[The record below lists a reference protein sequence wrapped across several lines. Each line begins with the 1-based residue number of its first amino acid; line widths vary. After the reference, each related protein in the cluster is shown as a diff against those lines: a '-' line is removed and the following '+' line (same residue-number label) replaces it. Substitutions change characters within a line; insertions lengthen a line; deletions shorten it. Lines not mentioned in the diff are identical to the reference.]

1 MALTLIALVAFM
13 DCSEFWPDSN
23 QINNSNP
30 PANVVVWMRDLGE
43 EDLVVFLEDG
53 QTPAERVEIGFQ
65 ATGDER
71 LLIGGEQRRGY
82 QAPENIVAGC
92 YRRVSDRNGSICVGE
107 ELDNEAP
114 IDPVVTGKMSFP
126 TFGSGS
132 SNQFDQDDMMLR
144 CDRASESNSNLSI
157 TIKPDEAG
165 SLLAHIVIKDGDNTL
180 RDVAIPMN
188 GEMTTR
194 FDVGDRK
201 VVQVDVQFVDRAG
214 NFGEIT
220 SIEVKAPVGGCEGC
234 SASGFGIF
242 ILLGLVGLRR
252 RLAA

>member
-1 MALTLIALVAFM
+1 MALTLIALVAVM
-13 DCSEFWPDSN
+13 NCGEFWPDSDRVDS
-23 QINNSNP
+23 SNP
-30 PANVVVWMRDLGE
+30 PANALVWMSDLGE
-43 EDLVVFLEDG
+43 EDLIVFAEEDR
-53 QTPAERVEIGFQ
+53 ERVEIAFQ

-71 LLIGGEQRRGY
+71 LLINGEQRRGY
-82 QAPENIVAGC
+82 EAPENIVAGC
-92 YRRVSDRNGSICVGE
+92 YRRISGRSGRICVGE
-107 ELDNEAP
+107 ELDNEPP

-132 SNQFDQDDMMLR
+132 SNQFAQDTMAR
-144 CDRASESNSNLSI
+144 CGGASESNSNLSI
-157 TIKPDEAG
+157 AIKPDEAG
-165 SLLAHIVIKDGDNTL
+165 SLLAHIVIKDGDATL

-194 FDVGDRK
+194 FNIGDRK
-201 VVQVDVQFVDRAG
+201 AVQVDVQFVDRAG

-220 SIEVKAPVGGCEGC
+220 SIEVTAPVGGCEGC

>member
-1 MALTLIALVAFM
+1 M
-13 DCSEFWPDSN
+13 
-23 QINNSNP
+23 
-30 PANVVVWMRDLGE
+30 
-43 EDLVVFLEDG
+43 
-53 QTPAERVEIGFQ
+53 
-65 ATGDER
+65 
-71 LLIGGEQRRGY
+71 
-82 QAPENIVAGC
+82 
-92 YRRVSDRNGSICVGE
+92 GE
-107 ELDNEAP
+107 ELDNDPP

-132 SNQFDQDDMMLR
+132 SNQFGQDDMMR
-144 CDRASESNSNLSI
+144 CGSASESTSNLSI

-165 SLLAHIVIKDGDNTL
+165 SLLAHIVIKDGDSTL

-194 FDVGDRK
+194 FNVGDRK

-252 RLAA
+252 RLSA